1 MARECFPNASQF
13 PMRETLFPVSVFVF
27 KMQNMLTLH
36 GREFKRKSEHAST
49 SKNFAST
56 LLIFASNSSKGQI
69 LRALSKWMGPFDT
82 PMMVLSIMMKNY
94 LLLRKH
100 TQFKKSRE
108 KTIPIWD
115 HNDQNRYPVYDQ
127 NSWNTIPF
135 GAAHTYIAHIR
146 EYSLGGLWPQCGFSA
161 DHYILTVT

>member
-1 MARECFPNASQF
+1 MCPVNECRLKNRSTSLQWWGFLRFLARE
-13 PMRETLFPVSVFVF
+13 
-27 KMQNMLTLH
+27 
-36 GREFKRKSEHAST
+36 ST
-49 SKNFAST
+49 SRKIRWGCEARFAKPSPKIDAVSLNIIYEA
-56 LLIFASNSSKGQI
+56 LL
-69 LRALSKWMGPFDT
+69 
-82 PMMVLSIMMKNY
+82 MMVLSIMMKNY